1 MKVLFIVLVFVL
13 MACSKSTEPIT
24 PLVHIRGT
32 VIDES
37 IDKPINNILMHLNRI
52 NQDNASAIID
62 SIRTDK
68 SGKFHFEYEP
78 MDKSKFTLE
87 LWINYLF
94 SDSEFSSIRTEIPV
108 NSTINKSIFLY
119 EYTELELV
127 LKTDN
132 PLSPTD
138 RFQID
143 LPKISTSG
151 FGPIQDTL
159 FITPNAKGNFHNQVK
174 FTYDRNGVNHIVLDS
189 VYCPIETCTR
199 FVINY

>member
-1 MKVLFIVLVFVL
+1 MRILFISLIFVFL
-13 MACSKSTEPIT
+13 ACSKSTEPIT
-24 PLVHIRGT
+24 PLVQINGT
-32 VIDES
+32 VFDES

-68 SGKFHFEYEP
+68 DGKFHFEYELL
-78 MDKSKFTLE
+78 DKSKFTLE
-87 LWINYLF
+87 LWINLLF
-94 SDSEFSSIRTEIPV
+94 RNSKYSSKFTEIPV
-108 NSTINKSIFLY
+108 NSTTNKNIFLY

-132 PLSPTD
+132 PLSTSD

-143 LPKISTSG
+143 LPGVSTGG

-159 FITPNAKGNFHNQVK
+159 FGARAKGNFYNQIK
-174 FTYDRNGVNHIVLDS
+174 FTYDRNGVNHTLLDS
-189 VYCPIETCTR
+189 AYCPIETKTR
-199 FVINY
+199 IVINY